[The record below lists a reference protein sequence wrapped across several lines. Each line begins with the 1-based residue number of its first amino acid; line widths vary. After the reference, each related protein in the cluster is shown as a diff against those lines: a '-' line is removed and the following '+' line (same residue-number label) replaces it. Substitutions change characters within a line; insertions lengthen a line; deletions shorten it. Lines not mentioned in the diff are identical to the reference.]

1 MIVVIKGDRMTML
14 VFMSA
19 MKLRWVISKM
29 LHHGEKCEFL
39 KRSNGDTNISKDGQ
53 GKYLH
58 ESIGFLDGATQDCL
72 RRGVVEVMETQVECP
87 ALLSARCRQPTSF
100 CCINRF
106 FNVGYI
112 FTLSHDRIPGVQV
125 GIQICQDEWGGC
137 LPLRAKRLVE
147 ACFQ

>member
-1 MIVVIKGDRMTML
+1 MIVVIIGDRMTML

-29 LHHGEKCEFL
+29 LQHGEIRELL
-39 KRSNGDTNISKDGQ
+39 KRSHGDTNISKDGQ
-53 GKYLH
+53 GKYIH
-58 ESIGFLDGATQDCL
+58 ESIGFFDGATQDCF

-87 ALLSARCRQPTSF
+87 ALLSAGCRQPPSF

-112 FTLSHDRIPGVQV
+112 LTLLHDRIPGVQV
-125 GIQICQDEWGGC
+125 GIQICQDEWSGC
-137 LPLRAKRLVE
+137 LPLGTKRLVE
-147 ACFQ
+147 ACFH